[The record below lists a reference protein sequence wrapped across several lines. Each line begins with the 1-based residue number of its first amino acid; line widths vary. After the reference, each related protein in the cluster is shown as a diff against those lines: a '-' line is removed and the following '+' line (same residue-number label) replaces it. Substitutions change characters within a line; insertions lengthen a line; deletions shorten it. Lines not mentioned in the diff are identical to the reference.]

1 MDRCS
6 TLAEL
11 CRLSGQAGAFNVM
24 HVGRALSRM
33 RDLLRQVCVCVCVC
47 VRERMRERVCMF
59 VCVCVCV
66 CVCARERMRESVR
79 VWLNPL
85 PPAPVVAALPD
96 LPRRG
101 GATTRPA

>member
-66 CVCARERMRESVR
+66 CVQERE
-79 VWLNPL
+79 
-85 PPAPVVAALPD
+85 
-96 LPRRG
+96 
-101 GATTRPA
+101 